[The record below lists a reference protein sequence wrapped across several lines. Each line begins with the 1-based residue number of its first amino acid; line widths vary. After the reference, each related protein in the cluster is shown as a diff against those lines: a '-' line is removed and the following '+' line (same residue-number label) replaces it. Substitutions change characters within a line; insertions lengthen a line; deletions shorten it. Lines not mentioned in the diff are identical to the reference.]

1 MIRLFNQSD
10 IRKISTLDARWDF
23 VTDRENCG
31 TKEKWYIDFPN
42 ESEKIYVPSSWNNEF
57 GMENYIGCA
66 WYRTTFTINKP
77 SVKLV
82 FGAINNECDIYLDG
96 KHIGSHVG
104 AFCEFSLIAHN
115 IGKGKHSLIIRV
127 DNTQN
132 ETDTIPLK
140 RADWFNHGGIIRSI
154 ELHEFDSCIVDNVK
168 IEYQIDEN
176 LKNADVKCFVDVY
189 SDSEAEDTLTIS
201 AGNEIFYNQNVKL
214 VCGTNT
220 ICASF
225 AIKDIKLWDIESPN
239 LYKFKFALSEDDL
252 FERTG
257 FRTIKIDGRKFLLN
271 DKEIFFKG
279 INRHEEYPEWGFAV
293 PFKLI
298 KKDVDIICNMGCN
311 TIRGSHYPNSKATL
325 DYLDER
331 GILFWEEI
339 PMWGFGEE
347 PLKNDRIIKTG
358 ISMHREMIR
367 RDYNHPCVII
377 WGLHNE
383 IATQTKAAYD
393 ISAQFIKEIRSYDNS
408 RLITYATM
416 KPAEDICFELADF
429 ISLNKYIGWYEGEL
443 ESWETFLEEFHDYL
457 KKFNVDNKP
466 LVISEFGAAAITGN
480 ISFENLKWTENYQAE
495 AMAYMV
501 DLFMQ
506 REDISGLYIWQYA
519 DLRTSNTMVLER
531 ARSYNNKGIVSE
543 YRKPKMAYYAIRDL
557 FARKE

>member
-1 MIRLFNQSD
+1 MIRLFNQSHR
-10 IRKISTLDARWDF
+10 RKISTLDARWDF

-42 ESEKIYVPSSWNNEF
+42 ESEKICVPSSWNNEF

-104 AFCEFSLIAHN
+104 AFCEFSVMAHN
-115 IGKGKHSLIIRV
+115 IGKGKHCLVIRV

-132 ETDTIPLK
+132 EIDTIPLK

-154 ELHEFDSCIVDNVK
+154 ELHEFDRYIVDNVK
-168 IEYQIDEN
+168 IEYQLDEN

-201 AGNEIFYNQNVKL
+201 AGNEIFYNQNIKL
-214 VCGTNT
+214 VSGLNT
-220 ICASF
+220 LCAAF
-225 AIKDIKLWDIESPN
+225 TIKDVKLWDTQSPN
-239 LYKFKFALSEDDL
+239 LYKFKFALFEDDL

-271 DKEIFFKG
+271 NKEIFFKG

-347 PLKNDRIIKTG
+347 PLKNDRVIKTG

-557 FARKE
+557 FTRKE